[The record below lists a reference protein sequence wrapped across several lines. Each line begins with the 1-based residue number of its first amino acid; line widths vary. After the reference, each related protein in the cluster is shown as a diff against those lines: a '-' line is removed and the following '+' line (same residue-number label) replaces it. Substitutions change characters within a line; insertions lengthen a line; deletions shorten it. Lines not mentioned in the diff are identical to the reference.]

1 MTKSEEKKS
10 NAVVLLSGGQ
20 DSTTCLVW
28 AKQNFKKVFA
38 ITFDYGQ
45 RHNIEITAAKK
56 VATLL
61 KVPLKIHKIE
71 LFKGLTKNSLIDKK
85 MPIKAGKNGT
95 LPTTFVEGR
104 NLIFLATAG
113 IYAKSIGIKNLVAG
127 FCQADYSGY
136 PDCRENFV
144 KSMEKTMELAMD
156 HNFRIFTPLM
166 WKTKADGVALMKE
179 LNGLKFLGH
188 THTCYEGK
196 KVACGK
202 CPACELRIK
211 GFKEAEEK
219 DLIKYKK

>member
-1 MTKSEEKKS
+1 MTKSQGKKS

-20 DSTTCLVW
+20 DSTTSLMW

-45 RHNIEITAAKK
+45 RHNIEINAAKK
-56 VATLL
+56 IAKLL
-61 KVPLKIHKIE
+61 KVPLKIHKINM
-71 LFKGLTKNSLIDKK
+71 FKGLTKNSLIDKK

-104 NLIFLATAG
+104 NLIFISAAA
-113 IYAKSIGIKNLVAG
+113 IYAKSLKIKNLIAG

-144 KSMEKTMELAMD
+144 KAAEKAIELGMD

-166 WKTKADGVALMKE
+166 WKTKAESVNLMKE
-179 LNGLKFLGH
+179 LNGLKFLAH

-196 KVACGK
+196 KIACGK

-211 GFKEAEEK
+211 GFKEADEK
-219 DLIKYKK
+219 DPIKYKK